1 MLKAFIIDDE
11 PESVEVIRSLI
22 TMFSPQVE
30 IIGAFTDPSLAL
42 EAIKREKPDVVLLDI
57 EMPGMTGFEML
68 RRMPSID
75 FEIIFITA
83 HQQYAINAIKLS
95 AIDYLLKPIDPT
107 ELELALQKTEQKVK
121 SKMSVEKFDILVHL
135 LENERKHNHYTQQ
148 HKIALPTL
156 ETIVFVELSS
166 IVSVEAEKN
175 YCWFYFLE
183 RKEMLISKNIGYY
196 ENSLEPFGFMRVHR
210 SGIANLHHA
219 VEFIRQDGWFLK
231 MRDGRLLAITN
242 NKKDEIQKRIENL
255 FK

>member
-1 MLKAFIIDDE
+1 MLNAFIIDDE

-22 TMFSPQVE
+22 TMFSPQVA
-30 IIGAFTDPSLAL
+30 IRGAFTDPSLAL
-42 EAIKREKPDVVLLDI
+42 EAVKREKPDVILLDI

-107 ELELALQKTEQKVK
+107 ELELALQKAEKKVQ
-121 SKMSVEKFDILVHL
+121 SKMSVEKFEVLVNL
-135 LENERKHNHYTQQ
+135 LESERKQNHHTQQ

-156 ETIVFVELSS
+156 ETVVFVELSN
-166 IVSVEAEKN
+166 IVMVEAEKN
-175 YCWFYFLE
+175 YCGFCFLD
-183 RKEMLISKNIGYY
+183 RKDMLISKNIGYY
-196 ENSLEPFGFMRVHR
+196 ENTLEPFGFMRVHR
-210 SGIANLHHA
+210 SGIANLHHV
-219 VEFIRQDGWFLK
+219 VEFVRQDGWFLK
-231 MRDGRLLAITN
+231 MRNGKLLPIAN

-255 FK
+255 FR